1 MHAGFVG
8 TGNMGRPMA
17 ANILAAGH
25 QLTVFDRDP
34 AATQPLEAQGATR
47 AADLPSLAAAVRVTL
62 TSLPNDAAVEAV
74 LFGQDGRPGLLA
86 GAQRGDVVIDLSTVN
101 PQSTIRLA
109 KRAAER
115 GVKLIDAPVSGSVS
129 GAIAATLAVMVGA
142 PAEDAASFEPLLH
155 ALGSHVFYLGELG
168 RGNVLKLLN
177 NVCAL
182 TNQAVL
188 CEALALADR
197 LGIPRETVG
206 EVIGRSSGASF
217 ILERKLPALTK
228 HDYRAGFFVE
238 LARKDLDLALALAAS
253 EGAESSVARAAFALY
268 DAATQAGHGR
278 LDSSGVL
285 AYLESLPRASSSIT
299 SSREPR
305 STPPR

>member
-17 ANILAAGH
+17 ANILKAGH
-25 QLTVFDRDP
+25 QLTVFDLDP
-34 AATQPLEAQGATR
+34 AATRPLEAQGATR

-74 LFGQDGRPGLLA
+74 LFGNATSKGLMDGAKP
-86 GAQRGDVVIDLSTVN
+86 GDVVLDLSTVS
-101 PQSTIRLA
+101 PGSTVRLA
-109 KRAAER
+109 ERASER

-129 GAIAATLAVMVGA
+129 GAVARTLAVMVGA
-142 PAEDAASFEPLLH
+142 KADDASSFEPLLH
-155 ALGSHVFYLGELG
+155 AIGSHVFYLGEVG
-168 RGNVLKLLN
+168 RGNILKLLN

-188 CEALALADR
+188 CEALALGDR

-217 ILERKLPALTK
+217 ILERKLPALVR
-228 HDYRAGFFVE
+228 HDYRPGFFVE
-238 LARKDLDLALALAAS
+238 LARKDLSLAVALA
-253 EGAESSVARAAFALY
+253 ESAGGEASVARAALALY
-268 DAATQAGHGR
+268 DAATAAGHAR
-278 LDSSGVL
+278 LDSSGLL
-285 AYLESLPRASSSIT
+285 AYLESLPAESA
-299 SSREPR
+299 
-305 STPPR
+305 